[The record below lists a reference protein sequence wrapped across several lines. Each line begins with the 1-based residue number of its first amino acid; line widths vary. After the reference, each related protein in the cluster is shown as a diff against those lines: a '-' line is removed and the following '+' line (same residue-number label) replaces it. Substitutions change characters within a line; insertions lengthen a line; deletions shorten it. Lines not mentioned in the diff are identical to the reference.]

1 MLALIAL
8 LNQLRYG
15 QRDDSSAAPQSVVN
29 PGPHSSKLNIL
40 HPLHATRKN
49 WWNFDF
55 FLFTS
60 PTWNVDLLYGQVN
73 FPPPPNLFVLQPT
86 FSIWA
91 QTHPT
96 QRNGTFCN
104 CIWFV
109 ASSLS
114 FSVPPADS
122 LQINPATLFDPLA
135 LKAAQTWSAWSNLTG
150 TGKAAFWSEKGE
162 GCSSLSCQQSFQLC
176 SEWCAFTFFV
186 SYMLLRN
193 MTSQSHCNP
202 SSFSGKD
209 LTRPVPKQ
217 RENKAPVIFFSVW

>member
-1 MLALIAL
+1 MLAFIAL

-15 QRDDSSAAPQSVVN
+15 QRDDSSAALQSVVN
-29 PGPHSSKLNIL
+29 PGPPSSKLNIL

-122 LQINPATLFDPLA
+122 LQISPATLFDPLA
-135 LKAAQTWSAWSNLTG
+135 LKAAQTWSARSNLTG
-150 TGKAAFWSEKGE
+150 KGKAAFWSEKRE

-176 SEWCAFTFFV
+176 SEWCACVPLPSLSATCCSEIWHHRATATGRVGSPFLFWQRF
-186 SYMLLRN
+186 
-193 MTSQSHCNP
+193 NP
-202 SSFSGKD
+202 ACSKAKGK
-209 LTRPVPKQ
+209 
-217 RENKAPVIFFSVW
+217 